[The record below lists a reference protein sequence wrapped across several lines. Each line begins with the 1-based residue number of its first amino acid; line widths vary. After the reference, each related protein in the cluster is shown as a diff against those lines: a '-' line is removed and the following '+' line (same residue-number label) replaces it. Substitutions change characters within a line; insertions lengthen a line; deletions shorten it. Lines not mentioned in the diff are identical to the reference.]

1 MTINERIRII
11 LDREKIQNKDLAI
24 WLGMTNSRLSQKFK
38 EGIWDSVEELTV
50 IAEKT
55 NYHLDW
61 IITGKGEPKSG
72 AALVEEPPLEMTDA
86 KPKEPVNRA
95 EFYQELIEK
104 NSDYSLIPKAFIN
117 GTIYQII
124 LRSQLEAME
133 KTREKLIESKDKSI
147 SLLEKRIEELER
159 DRAVSVSQGVKK

>member
-11 LDREKIQNKDLAI
+11 LDREKIQNKDLAT

-38 EGIWDSVEELTV
+38 EGIWDSVEELSV
-50 IAEKT
+50 IADRT
-55 NYHLDW
+55 DYHLDW
-61 IITGKGEPKSG
+61 IITGKGEPKTG
-72 AALVEEPPLEMTDA
+72 AMVAEPPIEMVEKA
-86 KPKEPVNRA
+86 KEPVNRA

-147 SLLEKRIEELER
+147 ALLEKRIEELER
-159 DRAVSVSQGVKK
+159 DRVIAVPQSVKK

>member
-11 LDREKIQNKDLAI
+11 LDREKIQNKDLAV

-38 EGIWDSVEELTV
+38 EGIWDSVEELSV
-50 IAEKT
+50 VAEKT

-72 AALVEEPPLEMTDA
+72 SLVAESPIEYEGKT
-86 KPKEPVNRA
+86 KEPVNRA

-117 GTIYQII
+117 GTLYQIV

-159 DRAVSVSQGVKK
+159 ERVIAVSQGVKK

>member
-11 LDREKIQNKDLAI
+11 LDREKIQNKDLAT

-38 EGIWDSVEELTV
+38 EGIWDSVEELSV
-50 IAEKT
+50 IADHT

-61 IITGKGEPKSG
+61 IITGKGEPKIGS
-72 AALVEEPPLEMTDA
+72 LEVESPIEMVGKT
-86 KPKEPVNRA
+86 KEPVNRA

-117 GTIYQII
+117 GTLYQIV

-159 DRAVSVSQGVKK
+159 ERVIAVSQGVKK

>member
-11 LDREKIQNKDLAI
+11 LDREKIQNKDLAT

-38 EGIWDSVEELTV
+38 EGIWDSVEELSV
-50 IAEKT
+50 IADRT
-55 NYHLDW
+55 DYHLDW
-61 IITGKGEPKSG
+61 IITGKGEPKKIGSMV
-72 AALVEEPPLEMTDA
+72 AEPPIEMVGKT
-86 KPKEPVNRA
+86 KEPVNRA

-117 GTIYQII
+117 GTLYQIV

-159 DRAVSVSQGVKK
+159 ERVIAVSQGVKK